1 MSKRFSILAA
11 ALVASGRSLSTTFI
25 DRPGPRQLE
34 LPSRQFDYLS
44 IEERSRLAF
53 ADPEEGAFGSN
64 DAYSAMPCDFPFD
77 P

>member
-11 ALVASGRSLSTTFI
+11 ALVASGRTLSTTFN
-25 DRPGPRQLE
+25 DHPGPRLLE

-53 ADPEEGAFGSN
+53 ADPDEGQLGSER
-64 DAYSAMPCDFPFD
+64 AASALPREYSWLL
-77 P
+77 